1 MSYPNSSDVA
11 SGQPTASSHYNNLR
25 KDSVYLG
32 NVAADSVNLSS
43 FLQSFVL
50 NMNIDYLATNRL
62 RIPYDSQAPATIMIS
77 GCMLLQTAN
86 IDLAASS
93 FSGGAATWYVFA
105 NRAAGVTSFTL
116 SVNTSPVPAA
126 DQRLIGEVYWD
137 GTNLSQGSIFSYSSS
152 SDALAPDYDSG
163 WFSVTTGT
171 FYAKA
176 HGLGKRP
183 RFVICEHCA
192 SASDTAIAVHV
203 VVVGLSAAPYVVGFP
218 LYDSA
223 NVGGTTGTSVT
234 AGTLSCSSG
243 GSAAGYHR
251 YKAWY

>member
-25 KDSVYLG
+25 KDAVYLG

-50 NMNIDYLATNRL
+50 NMNIDYLAENRL

-93 FSGGAATWYVFA
+93 FSGAAATWYIFA

-137 GTNLSQGSIFSYSSS
+137 GTNLSQGSIFSYSRSD
-152 SDALAPDYDSG
+152 DALAPDYDSG
-163 WFSVTTGT
+163 WFAVTTATWYGKT
-171 FYAKA
+171 

-183 RFVICEHCA
+183 RFVICEHGTA
-192 SASDTAIAVHV
+192 VSDTNAVSHL
-203 VVVGLSAAPYVVGFP
+203 VVVGNTASPYILGYP
-218 LYDSA
+218 IYD
-223 NVGGTTGTSVT
+223 VTTIGGSTGTST
-234 AGTLSCSSG
+234 SSGTLASSSG
-243 GSAAGYHR
+243 SSAAGYHR